1 MNTTVPGRWRRQ
13 RKRLQQ
19 GRTISAWLLLLFMAG
34 MPASILAQGDVVAR
48 PADGGPVVLRVDFDE
63 SPLGDYTTAAFH
75 ADWPDAEWVSGLGT
89 GRAEIV
95 DGASAYSGRSLR
107 LKYPAGTYGS
117 RNQAIQARIDLPRSF
132 EELHVS
138 YRVRFE
144 DGFDFVKGGKLPG
157 LMGGAGN
164 VGGNRPSGRDGWS
177 GRMMWRRGGDAV
189 QYVYHPDQPGIYG
202 EDFRWER
209 RFEPGRWHTVEHRF
223 VMNDPRMHDGTLQAW
238 FDGQEALYV
247 DDLRFRDVDS
257 FAIDQFY
264 ISTFF
269 GGDDSTWASVEDE
282 YILFDDIIISTARI
296 HLPPATVVSIPDL
309 RLGLRASLDLD
320 LSRAFVDPYGRALS
334 HGVSS
339 SAPAV
344 VTGRVAGARLTLT
357 AVGVG
362 TAAIRVTAT
371 EPGGLSATQMFTV
384 TVVPTATAPFSDDP
398 IVPRLTPV
406 KAVHF
411 TELRARI
418 DALRSAT
425 GLARFSWTDPALRA
439 RETRVRRVHLLE
451 LRAALAEAYGA
462 AGRAPPR
469 WTDASPASGST
480 PIRALHVTELRAAV
494 LALEFRAGGETK
506 LDVSRPTEPVPNRPE
521 RSSPPPAQ

>member
-1 MNTTVPGRWRRQ
+1 MNATVPGRWRRQ
-13 RKRLQQ
+13 RKRLLQ
-19 GRTISAWLLLLFMAG
+19 GLSTSAWLLALIIVS
-34 MPASILAQGDVVAR
+34 MPTSILAQVNVVAQ
-48 PADGGPVVLRVDFDE
+48 PAGGGPVVLRVDFDG
-63 SPLGDYTTAAFH
+63 SPLGDYTMAAFH
-75 ADWPDAEWVSGLGT
+75 ADWPDAEWVIGLGT

-95 DGASAYSGRSLR
+95 DGAFAYSGRSLR
-107 LKYPAGTYGS
+107 LEYPAGTYGS
-117 RNQAIQARIDLPRSF
+117 RNQAIQARIDLPRQF
-132 EELHVS
+132 EELYVS

-164 VGGNRPSGRDGWS
+164 TGGNRPNGSDGWS

-223 VMNDPRMHDGTLQAW
+223 VMNDAGMHDGILQAW

-269 GGDDSTWASVEDE
+269 GGGDSTWAPAEDE

-309 RLGLRASLDLD
+309 RLGLHASLDLD
-320 LSRAFVDPYGRALS
+320 LSLAFVDPAGRALS
-334 HGVSS
+334 YAVSS

-357 AVGVG
+357 AVDVG
-362 TAAIRVTAT
+362 TATIRVTAT
-371 EPGGLSATQMFTV
+371 DPGGLSATQMFTV
-384 TVVPTATAPFSDDP
+384 TVVPAATAPFSDDP
-398 IVPRLTPV
+398 IVPGLTPV
-406 KAVHF
+406 RAVHF
-411 TELRARI
+411 TELRTRI
-418 DALRSAT
+418 DALRSAA
-425 GLARFSWTDPALRA
+425 GLARFSWTDSALRTG
-439 RETRVRRVHLLE
+439 ETPVRRVHLLE

-462 AGRAPPR
+462 AGLAAPR

-494 LALEFRAGGETK
+494 LALE
-506 LDVSRPTEPVPNRPE
+506 
-521 RSSPPPAQ
+521 

>member
-1 MNTTVPGRWRRQ
+1 MLQGL
-13 RKRLQQ
+13 RLL
-19 GRTISAWLLLLFMAG
+19 ALFIVS
-34 MPASILAQGDVVAR
+34 MPTSIVAQVNVVAQ
-48 PADGGPVVLRVDFDE
+48 PADDGPVVLMVDFDG
-63 SPLGDYTTAAFH
+63 SPLGDYTMAAFH
-75 ADWPDAEWVSGLGT
+75 SDWPDAEWVIGLGT

-95 DGASAYSGRSLR
+95 DGAFAYSGRSLR

-117 RNQAIQARIDLPRSF
+117 RNQAIQARIDLPRKF
-132 EELHVS
+132 EELYVS

-144 DGFDFVKGGKLPG
+144 NGFDFVKGGKLPG
-157 LMGGAGN
+157 LIGGAGN
-164 VGGNRPSGRDGWS
+164 VGGNRPNGSDGWS

-189 QYVYHPDQPGIYG
+189 QYVYHPDQPGTYG

-223 VMNDPRMHDGTLQAW
+223 VMNNPRIHDGILQAW
-238 FDGQEALYV
+238 FDGQEAQYV

-269 GGDDSTWASVEDE
+269 GGGDITWAPAKDE

-309 RLGLRASLDLD
+309 RLGLHASLDLD
-320 LSRAFVDPYGRALS
+320 LSLAFVDPAGRALS
-334 HGVSS
+334 YAVSS
-339 SAPAV
+339 SSPV

-362 TAAIRVTAT
+362 MATIRVTAT
-371 EPGGLSATQMFTV
+371 DPGGLSATQMFTV
-384 TVVPTATAPFSDDP
+384 TVGPAATAPFSDDP
-398 IVPRLTPV
+398 IVPGLTPV
-406 KAVHF
+406 RAVHF
-411 TELRARI
+411 TELRTRI
-418 DALRSAT
+418 DALRSAA

-439 RETRVRRVHLLE
+439 GETWVRRVHLLE

-462 AGRAPPR
+462 AGRAAPR
-469 WTDASPASGST
+469 WTDASPTAGST
-480 PIRALHVTELRAAV
+480 PIRAAHVTELRAAV
-494 LALEFRAGGETK
+494 VALE
-506 LDVSRPTEPVPNRPE
+506 
-521 RSSPPPAQ
+521 

>member
-13 RKRLQQ
+13 RSRMLQELS
-19 GRTISAWLLLLFMAG
+19 TSAWLLALFIVS
-34 MPASILAQGDVVAR
+34 MPTSILAQVDVVAQ
-48 PADGGPVVLRVDFDE
+48 PADDGPVVLRVDFDG
-63 SPLGDYTTAAFH
+63 SPLGDYTPAAFH
-75 ADWPDAEWVSGLGT
+75 SDWPAAEWVSGLGT

-107 LKYPAGTYGS
+107 LEYPADTYGS
-117 RNQAIQARIDLPRSF
+117 RNQAIQARIDLPRRF
-132 EELHVS
+132 EELYVS

-157 LMGGAGN
+157 LIGGAGN
-164 VGGNRPSGRDGWS
+164 VGGNRPNGRDGWS

-189 QYVYHPDQPGIYG
+189 QYVCHPDQPGTYG

-223 VMNDPRMHDGTLQAW
+223 VMNTPQMHDGILQAW
-238 FDGQEALYV
+238 FDGVEALYV

-269 GGDDSTWASVEDE
+269 GGGDSTWSPAKDE

-296 HLPPATVVSIPDL
+296 HRSPSTVVSIPDL
-309 RLGLRASLDLD
+309 RLGLQASLDLD
-320 LSRAFVDPYGRALS
+320 LSLAFVDPARRALS
-334 HGVSS
+334 YAVSS
-339 SAPAV
+339 SSPAV

-362 TAAIRVTAT
+362 MATIRVTAT
-371 EPGGLSATQMFTV
+371 DPGGLSATQTFTV
-384 TVVPTATAPFSDDP
+384 TVGPAATVPFSDDP
-398 IVPRLTPV
+398 IVPGLTV
-406 KAVHF
+406 VRAVHF
-411 TELRARI
+411 TELRTRV
-418 DALRSAT
+418 DALRNAA

-439 RETRVRRVHLLE
+439 GETRVRRVHLLE
-451 LRAALAEAYGA
+451 LRSALAEAYGA
-462 AGRAPPR
+462 SGRAAPR
-469 WTDASPASGST
+469 WTDASPLATT

-494 LALEFRAGGETK
+494 VALE
-506 LDVSRPTEPVPNRPE
+506 
-521 RSSPPPAQ
+521 